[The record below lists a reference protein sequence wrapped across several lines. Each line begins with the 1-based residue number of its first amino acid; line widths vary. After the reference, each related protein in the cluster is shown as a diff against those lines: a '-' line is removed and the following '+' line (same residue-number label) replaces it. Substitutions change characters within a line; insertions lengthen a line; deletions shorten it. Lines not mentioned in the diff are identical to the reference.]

1 MILPERQDRGV
12 VVFLVLPSLA
22 YERRMVLSFGAIA
35 VGFALQFLTGGLL
48 PGVLLLA
55 AGNLLLLV
63 KGYDNRVD
71 FGAFEPDTHWE
82 RVERARLIQIRA
94 LDAKIRKWDLTAID
108 ASNPLGFIV
117 FLLVVGVLALPAVTG
132 TGRVRMLAI
141 DALVLLV
148 PHWLTGIRSALR
160 TPGLLIRIDTI
171 EAVLSDAARR
181 LQRHRVT
188 LLMLLKGREA
198 KLPEDV
204 KFKVDIEGQHPDF
217 LGLYG
222 QVVLNEV
229 QGTSYPYFY
238 VVLVARE
245 GFGLEDA
252 FQRFRPEDNVTKEFK
267 REGKV
272 EVMVIRQHTTKKSGY
287 HTKAEMSSRLFSV
300 GLGVAE
306 QVAAK
311 AAA

>member
-1 MILPERQDRGV
+1 MILPQRQDRGV
-12 VVFLVLPSLA
+12 VVFLVLPSVA

-35 VGFALQFLTGGLL
+35 VGFALQFLTGGLV

-82 RVERARLIQIRA
+82 RVERARLIQIRT
-94 LDAKIRKWDLTAID
+94 LDAKIRKWDLTALD

-117 FLLVVGVLALPAVTG
+117 FLLVVGALALPAVTG

-252 FQRFRPEDNVTKEFK
+252 FKRFRPGDEVTKEFK

-287 HTKAEMSSRLFSV
+287 HSKPEMANRLFAA
-300 GLGVAE
+300 GLGIAE
-306 QVAAK
+306 QVAGK

>member
-1 MILPERQDRGV
+1 MILPQRQDRGI

-22 YERRMVLSFGAIA
+22 YERRMVLSFAMIA
-35 VGFALQFLTGGLL
+35 TGFALQFLTGGLL

-71 FGAFEPDTHWE
+71 FGAFDPDTHWE
-82 RVERARLIQIRA
+82 RVERTKLAEIRA
-94 LDAKIRKWDLTAID
+94 LDAKIKKWDLTALD
-108 ASNPLGFIV
+108 ASNPLGVVVFIFV
-117 FLLVVGVLALPAVTG
+117 AGALALPAVMT
-132 TGRVRMLAI
+132 TGRLQMLAI

-148 PHWLTGIRSALR
+148 PHWLTGIRSAMR
-160 TPGLLIRIDTI
+160 TPGLLVRIDTV
-171 EAVLSDAARR
+171 ESVLGHAVRR

-198 KLPEDV
+198 KIPEDV
-204 KFKVDIEGQHPDF
+204 KFKVDVEGQHPDF

-245 GFGLEDA
+245 GFSLKDA
-252 FQRFRPEDNVTKEFK
+252 FQRFRPEDKVTKEFK
-267 REGKV
+267 REGNV

-287 HTKAEMSSRLFSV
+287 HSKPEMANRLFSA

-306 QVAAK
+306 RVAAK
-311 AAA
+311 AAT